1 MERSATLAAR
11 SLRFLAPADE
21 LGQQR
26 HLLAIGGRRRIQ
38 QALDLFAKGVNV
50 LKAAVHRGE
59 THISDLVE
67 VAQLFHDP
75 LAERERTDLA
85 LAARTQT
92 KQQMRDALFET
103 LDRARALFERA
114 QHAAA
119 QLDLVEGHAP
129 AIALPDGRQRELRG
143 LEGGVTL
150 GAAQAVAATAL
161 GVAFAREPRVDDLG
175 VLGTA
180 KWTALVTPLS
190 GPASVQAYFC

>member
-26 HLLAIGGRRRIQ
+26 HLLAIGERRRIL

-75 LAERERTDLA
+75 LAERARTALA

-92 KQQMRDALFET
+92 MQQMRDALFAT
-103 LDRARALFERA
+103 LDRDRA
-114 QHAAA
+114 QNKHTQQTTT
-119 QLDLVEGHAP
+119 QLVLVEGLAP
-129 AIALPDGRQRELRG
+129 AIALHDGRQRE
-143 LEGGVTL
+143 
-150 GAAQAVAATAL
+150 
-161 GVAFAREPRVDDLG
+161 
-175 VLGTA
+175 
-180 KWTALVTPLS
+180 
-190 GPASVQAYFC
+190 

>member
-11 SLRFLAPADE
+11 SLRCLAPAVE

-26 HLLAIGGRRRIQ
+26 HLLAIGERRRIL

-50 LKAAVHRGE
+50 LKAAVHRGD

-75 LAERERTDLA
+75 LAERARTDLA

-92 KQQMRDALFET
+92 MQQMRDALFET
-103 LDRARALFERA
+103 LDRDRALFERA

-119 QLDLVEGHAP
+119 QLVLIKEHTP
-129 AIALPDGRQRELRG
+129 ANTQHNGRQRELRG
-143 LEGGVTL
+143 LEGGETL
-150 GAAQAVAATAL
+150 GAAQAFAATAH
-161 GVAFAREPRVDDLG
+161 GVAFARE
-175 VLGTA
+175 
-180 KWTALVTPLS
+180 
-190 GPASVQAYFC
+190 

>member
-11 SLRFLAPADE
+11 SLRFLAPAVE

-26 HLLAIGGRRRIQ
+26 HLLAIGERRRIL

-75 LAERERTDLA
+75 LAERARTDLA

-92 KQQMRDALFET
+92 MQQMRDALFET
-103 LDRARALFERA
+103 LDRDRALFERA

-119 QLDLVEGHAP
+119 QLVLV
-129 AIALPDGRQRELRG
+129 
-143 LEGGVTL
+143 
-150 GAAQAVAATAL
+150 AAQAFAATAH
-161 GVAFAREPRVDDLG
+161 GVAVAREPRVDDLG

-180 KWTALVTPLS
+180 KWTAHVTPLS
-190 GPASVQAYFC
+190 GPASVQAYF

>member
-11 SLRFLAPADE
+11 SLRFLAPAVE

-26 HLLAIGGRRRIQ
+26 HLLAIGERRRIL

-59 THISDLVE
+59 PHISDLVE

-75 LAERERTDLA
+75 LAERARTDLA
-85 LAARTQT
+85 RAARSQT
-92 KQQMRDALFET
+92 MQQLRDALFET
-103 LDRARALFERA
+103 LDRDRSLFERA

-119 QLDLVEGHAP
+119 QLVLVEGLAP
-129 AIALPDGRQRELRG
+129 AIALHDGRQRELRS
-143 LEGGVTL
+143 LEGGETL
-150 GAAQAVAATAL
+150 GAAQAFAATAH

-180 KWTALVTPLS
+180 KWTAHMTPQS
-190 GPASVQAYFC
+190 GPASVQAYF